1 MPHNILIIFAVCIQK
16 FSIEFIFRGMR
27 RTCFWLFLF
36 FSLSVTVSQR
46 RFPQDSGP
54 SFVEGVNAGDGDARS
69 EVEEEKEV
77 DLAESIF
84 RQLRLH
90 LSAAQFP
97 EQIRRLASAGQATI
111 PAKVEVLES
120 GMPTSAQEVEKVAN
134 TVYETG
140 VKDQTTLRP
149 IEEVLT
155 EVVKM
160 VIVQIL
166 ADRKKQGP
174 GVKSMS
180 KSKLEK
186 LIAEAVEEVEDVGR
200 EVMSPI
206 NEVSKI
212 EIERMVMGK
221 MVKMAKEGEIVIKKE
236 NHADVVGGMLDKNQD
251 EVLASEP
258 ITQPID
264 GGNLKET
271 ALPMKQMMEV
281 VAKTL
286 AKEVISIE
294 ENHSEVKMSEEQA
307 EMLMVKALSK
317 AQIISKTEEL
327 EKAKV
332 SPKEMA
338 MALLVEETELEH
350 STGLLEKEIDDIV
363 AEVHEQE
370 IEEEVLATPKILPEK
385 LMKALINKA
394 KMNPPKV
401 SSEEVTRETGL
412 EESNAVLGEVIV
424 DEVADVEKEHLDKFE
439 IRRKKVPIK
448 PKVEENKVVLMAL
461 LAEENELEDAEATWK
476 AIDDMVAEMHEQ
488 EQRSEARFEIL
499 EDHSESPEPDV
510 ETYEPPAKVDSSS
523 TSSAPTTLS
532 TESGSTLL
540 SSSPSESSSPSSA
553 TRTKS
558 REQSSSTPPT
568 ATQKELV
575 SSTQS
580 IQDLSSIIKGGLHLA
595 KLAISSH
602 LPSTT
607 RTRHQPPS
615 SASPSTSFASSPNTS
630 SSSETNGSTAPLST
644 ETLSTLKP
652 SLAASVT
659 TPTFSKDSREST
671 STTVG
676 SSPVPS
682 TVAPSATSKRPTSV
696 KSSPNAFEAF
706 QAVPLPL
713 KVPSSSGTSNNLLLH
728 DI

>member
-1 MPHNILIIFAVCIQK
+1 
-16 FSIEFIFRGMR
+16 MR

-36 FSLSVTVSQR
+36 FSLSVIVSQR

-54 SFVEGVNAGDGDARS
+54 SFVEDVNAGDEEAQS

-111 PAKVEVLES
+111 PTKVEVLES
-120 GMPTSAQEVEKVAN
+120 AQEAEKVAN
-134 TVYETG
+134 TVDEAV

-186 LIAEAVEEVEDVGR
+186 LIAEAVEDVEDGGR
-200 EVMSPI
+200 KVVSPS
-206 NEVSKI
+206 NEVAKI

-236 NHADVVGGMLDKNQD
+236 NHADVVGGMLDKNQDD

-338 MALLVEETELEH
+338 MALLVEETELEQ

-385 LMKALINKA
+385 LMKAPTNKA

-439 IRRKKVPIK
+439 IPRKKVPIK

-461 LAEENELEDAEATWK
+461 LAEEKELEDAEATWK
-476 AIDDMVAEMHEQ
+476 AIDEMVAEIHEQ

-499 EDHSESPEPDV
+499 EDHSEPPEPDV
-510 ETYEPPAKVDSSS
+510 ETYEPPAEVDNSS

-558 REQSSSTPPT
+558 RVQSSSTSPT
-568 ATQKELV
+568 ATQRELV
-575 SSTQS
+575 SSTQA
-580 IQDLSSIIKGGLHLA
+580 IKDLSSIIKGGLHLA
-595 KLAISSH
+595 KLAISRH
-602 LPSTT
+602 PPSTT
-607 RTRHQPPS
+607 RTQHQPPS

-696 KSSPNAFEAF
+696 KSSPNAFETF